1 MDDAQIA
8 DFTADMLSSI
18 ANAKP
23 ISGKDQNLTRA
34 NVRKLAEKRGTG
46 WEQLTIQAACATEI
60 LMLIEYATFNTQ
72 AAIGNGAVSKTDDG
86 KTNMAENTG
95 ATVSL
100 GNASGAVVNDNGIQI
115 VSYRGEENP
124 WGNIWKWVDG
134 LNRHVT
140 ADRNIVYIADHGFTD
155 DTSAAPYE
163 DAGISACT
171 KEGYVSAFCYSEDY
185 DWLFIAGET
194 NGNSSL
200 PVGDYFWNYQ
210 PNVWTVAVLGADW
223 NDSSRAGGFCWDLNY
238 VSGDRYRDV
247 SGRLVYHKRTAVA
260 A

>member
-1 MDDAQIA
+1 
-8 DFTADMLSSI
+8 MLDH
-18 ANAKP
+18 N
-23 ISGKDQNLTRA
+23 
-34 NVRKLAEKRGTG
+34 
-46 WEQLTIQAACATEI
+46 
-60 LMLIEYATFNTQ
+60 
-72 AAIGNGAVSKTDDG
+72 
-86 KTNMAENTG
+86 
-95 ATVSL
+95 
-100 GNASGAVVNDNGIQI
+100 
-115 VSYRGEENP
+115 
-124 WGNIWKWVDG
+124 
-134 LNRHVT
+134 T

-210 PNVWTVAVLGADW
+210 PNVWTVAMLGADW
-223 NDSSRAGGFCWDLNY
+223 NDSSRAGGFCWYLGS
-238 VSGDRYRDV
+238 VSGDRNRDV